1 MNMRKFFIFGLLFLF
16 FSCSQNYV
24 ARIGSRKITPE
35 EFKNRMLEVPYYYRG
50 FLETQGGRKLYL
62 DGIVNE
68 LVLVELAKEK
78 GIHRRPQIKE
88 RIQMLED
95 QILLES
101 IIDELKKEQLK
112 VTDEEIEKFWE
123 EHKDMFI
130 KPQRVRVS
138 HILVDNKSKAEEIL
152 KKIKEGASFSELAKK
167 YSLDRESAQRG
178 GDLGY
183 FERGIMVPEFEKAA
197 FSLGE
202 IGEISP
208 LVKTP
213 FGWHIIK
220 LTGKKTAESKTKDEA
235 KEDIIAQIQKEKLD
249 KLLEYYKRKL
259 SVKVNYNKLTKITP
273 PWASATTE
281 ENRGN
286 NR

>member
-1 MNMRKFFIFGLLFLF
+1 MRKAVFFCILFLI
-16 FSCSQNYV
+16 FSCSRNYI

-68 LVLVELAKEK
+68 LLLVELAKAK

-101 IIDELKKEQLK
+101 IVEELKKDQLK

-123 EHKDMFI
+123 EHKDMFV

-138 HILVDNKSKAEEIL
+138 HILVDDKSKAEEIL

-167 YSLDRESAQRG
+167 FSLDRESSHRG

-197 FSLGE
+197 FSLKE

-213 FGWHIIK
+213 FGWHIVK
-220 LTGKKTAESKTKDEA
+220 LTGKKTAESKTKEEA

-259 SVKVNYNKLTKITP
+259 HVKVNYDKLSEITP
-273 PWASATTE
+273 PWEDVE
-281 ENRGN
+281 EESEESNQ
-286 NR
+286 